1 MHLVIRHVTQY
12 RYDRPVPYAAQVA
25 RLAPI
30 DTADQ
35 RVLSWWVTDGAGR
48 ALPVSSDGYGN
59 LVHVVTIV
67 RPHGDSLLC
76 AEGEVVTTPGDGVLR
91 GVKERLPPLYY
102 LRTTPL
108 TEPDAAAREI
118 AAKVAGDT
126 DPVRRL
132 HDLMLLVRERIDYVV
147 GITNVATTVAEA
159 IAHGEGVCQDHAQV
173 FVACA
178 RLLGHPAR
186 YVSGYMWPGPD
197 QAGGDAAHAWA
208 EARVE
213 DLGWVGFDPANRI
226 CPTEAYV
233 RVAIGLDYLE
243 AAPVRGV
250 RRGVAE
256 EQLAVTVEVQQRQG
270 QQ

>member
-12 RYDRPVPYAAQVA
+12 RYDRPVPYAAQAV
-25 RLAPI
+25 RLAP
-30 DTADQ
+30 TSNAHQ
-35 RVLSWWVTDGAGR
+35 HVLSWWVTDGAGR
-48 ALPVSSDGYGN
+48 ALPASTDGYGN
-59 LVHVVTIV
+59 VLHVRTIV
-67 RPHGDSLLC
+67 RPHSESALW
-76 AEGEVVTTPGDGVLR
+76 AEGEVETSESDGVLR
-91 GVKERLPPLYY
+91 GVQERLPPLYF

-118 AAKVAGDT
+118 AAKVAGEA

-132 HDLMLLVRERIDYVV
+132 HDLMLLIRERIDYVV
-147 GITNVATTVAEA
+147 GTTSVSTTVAEA
-159 IAHGEGVCQDHAQV
+159 IAHGQGVCQDHAQV

-197 QAGGDAAHAWA
+197 PAGAEAAHAWA

-213 DLGWVGFDPANRI
+213 DLGWVGFDAANRI

-250 RRGVAE
+250 RRGAAE
-256 EQLAVTVEVQQRQG
+256 EGLAVSVEVQQRQG